1 MKSEVGM
8 DGDEKTCIP
17 FSQVCFKER
26 FLGLLIFIVA
36 MIIVGPLF
44 EEFVGLSILIDAL
57 WTAIFVS
64 AIYAISQKKRHILI
78 AVLLALPMLGAI
90 WTKHFV
96 QYKALIVI
104 GSLCGA
110 AFFLFAIIQMLI
122 FIYSQKEVTRDLIV
136 GAAVVY
142 LFMAL
147 MWTFIFV
154 VVETLHPGS
163 FNLPDGQGLTA
174 TRQFVYYSFVTL
186 TTLGYGDIT
195 PVTGLARSLCILEA
209 VIGQLYLVV
218 QVAWLVGVHVSQSML
233 KRAGRDE

>member
-1 MKSEVGM
+1 M
-8 DGDEKTCIP
+8 DGDEKTCLP
-17 FSQVCFKER
+17 FGQICFKER
-26 FLGLLIFIVA
+26 FLSLLIFIIA
-36 MIIVGPLF
+36 MIIIGPLV
-44 EEFVGLSILIDAL
+44 EEFVRLSILIDIL
-57 WTAIFVS
+57 WSAILVS
-64 AIYAISQKKRHILI
+64 AIYAVSQKKRHILI
-78 AVLLALPMLGAI
+78 AVLLALPMLGSI
-90 WTKHFV
+90 WSKYFV
-96 QYKALIVI
+96 QHKALIVV

-110 AFFLFAIIQMLI
+110 AFFLFTIIQMLI
-122 FIYSQKEVTRDLIV
+122 FIYGHKEVTRDLIV

-163 FNLPDGQGLTA
+163 FNLPEGQDIEA
-174 TRQFVYYSFVTL
+174 TRHFLYYSFVTL

-195 PVTGLARSLCILEA
+195 PITSLARSLCILEA

-233 KRAGRDE
+233 NRSRQDE

>member
-1 MKSEVGM
+1 M
-8 DGDEKTCIP
+8 DGDEKTCLP

-26 FLGLLIFIVA
+26 FLGLLIFIIA
-36 MIIVGPLF
+36 MIIIGPLF
-44 EEFVGLSILIDAL
+44 EEFVKLSILIDIL
-57 WTAIFVS
+57 WSAIFIS
-64 AIYAISQKKRHILI
+64 AIYAVSQKKHHILI
-78 AVLLALPMLGAI
+78 AVLLALPMLGSI
-90 WTKHFV
+90 WTKYFV
-96 QYKALIVI
+96 QHKALLVV

-122 FIYSQKEVTRDLIV
+122 FIYSHKEVTRDLII

-154 VVETLHPGS
+154 VVEILHPGS
-163 FNLPDGQGLTA
+163 FNLPEGVDISA

-195 PVTGLARSLCILEA
+195 PITPLARSLCILEA

-233 KRAGRDE
+233 KRVGRDE

>member
-1 MKSEVGM
+1 M
-8 DGDEKTCIP
+8 DGDEKTCLP

-26 FLGLLIFIVA
+26 FLSLLIFI
-36 MIIVGPLF
+36 IIMLVVGPLF
-44 EEFVGLSILIDAL
+44 EEFVQLSILMDIL
-57 WTAIFVS
+57 WSAIFVS
-64 AIYAISQKKRHILI
+64 AIYAVSQKKRHIVI
-78 AVLLALPMLGAI
+78 AVLLVLPMLGSI
-90 WTKHFV
+90 WTKYFV
-96 QYKALIVI
+96 QNKALLVV

-122 FIYSQKEVTRDLIV
+122 FIYSQKKVTRDLIV

-147 MWTFIFV
+147 MWTFIFI

-163 FNLPDGQGLTA
+163 FNLPEGQDLEA

-195 PVTGLARSLCILEA
+195 PISSLARSLCILEA

-233 KRAGRDE
+233 KKSRQDE

>member
-1 MKSEVGM
+1 M
-8 DGDEKTCIP
+8 DGDDRTCLP

-26 FLGLLIFIVA
+26 FLGLLIFIIA
-36 MIIVGPLF
+36 MLIVGPLF
-44 EEFVGLSILIDAL
+44 EEFVKIRIIMDIL
-57 WTAIFVS
+57 WSAIFVS
-64 AIYAISQKKRHILI
+64 AIYAVSQKKHHILI
-78 AVLLALPMLGAI
+78 GVMLALPMLASV
-90 WTKHFV
+90 WAKYFV
-96 QYKALIVI
+96 QYKALIAV

-122 FIYSQKEVTRDLIV
+122 FIYSHKEVTRDLII

-154 VVETLHPGS
+154 AVETLHPGS
-163 FNLPDGQGLTA
+163 FNIPEGQNIEA
-174 TRQFVYYSFVTL
+174 SRQFVYYSFVTL

-195 PVTGLARSLCILEA
+195 PATSMARSLCILEA

-233 KRAGRDE
+233 KKTGRDE

>member
-1 MKSEVGM
+1 M
-8 DGDEKTCIP
+8 DGDEKTCLP
-17 FSQVCFKER
+17 FGQVCFKER
-26 FLGLLIFIVA
+26 FLSLLIFIIA
-36 MIIVGPLF
+36 MLILGPLV
-44 EEFVGLSILIDAL
+44 EEFVKLSILIDVL
-57 WTAIFVS
+57 WSAIFVS
-64 AIYAISQKKRHILI
+64 AIYAVSQKKRHILI
-78 AVLLALPMLGAI
+78 AVLLALPMLGSI
-90 WTKHFV
+90 WTKYFV
-96 QYKALIVI
+96 QNKALVVV
-104 GSLCGA
+104 GGLCGA

-122 FIYSQKEVTRDLIV
+122 FIYSHKKVTRDLIV

-163 FNLPDGQGLTA
+163 FNLPEGQGLTA
-174 TRQFVYYSFVTL
+174 TNQFVYYSFVTL

-195 PVTGLARSLCILEA
+195 PITSLARSLCILEA

-233 KRAGRDE
+233 KRARQDDGEME

>member
-1 MKSEVGM
+1 M
-8 DGDEKTCIP
+8 DGDEKTYLP

-26 FLGLLIFIVA
+26 FLSLLIFI
-36 MIIVGPLF
+36 IIMLVVGPLF
-44 EEFVGLSILIDAL
+44 EEFVQLSILMDIL
-57 WTAIFVS
+57 WSAIFVS
-64 AIYAISQKKRHILI
+64 AIYAVSQKKRHIVI
-78 AVLLALPMLGAI
+78 AVLLALPMLGSI
-90 WTKHFV
+90 WTKYFV
-96 QYKALIVI
+96 QNKALLVV

-122 FIYSQKEVTRDLIV
+122 FIYGQKKVTRDLIV

-163 FNLPDGQGLTA
+163 FNLPEGQNIEA

-195 PVTGLARSLCILEA
+195 PITTMARSLCILEA

-218 QVAWLVGVHVSQSML
+218 QVAWLVGVHVSQSMF
-233 KRAGRDE
+233 KKSRQDDEEGE

>member
-1 MKSEVGM
+1 M
-8 DGDEKTCIP
+8 DGDEKTCLT

-26 FLGLLIFIVA
+26 FLSLLIFIIA
-36 MIIVGPLF
+36 MLIVGPLF
-44 EEFVGLSILIDAL
+44 EEFVGLSILMDIL
-57 WTAIFVS
+57 WSAIFVS
-64 AIYAISQKKRHILI
+64 AIYAVSQKKRHIVI
-78 AVLLALPMLGAI
+78 AVLLALPMLGSI
-90 WTKHFV
+90 WSKYFFQH
-96 QYKALIVI
+96 KALLVV

-122 FIYSQKEVTRDLIV
+122 FIYSHKEVTRDLIV

-154 VVETLHPGS
+154 VVEILHPGS
-163 FNLPDGQGLTA
+163 FSIPEGQDIGA
-174 TRQFVYYSFVTL
+174 TQSFLYYSFVTI

-195 PVTGLARSLCILEA
+195 PVTRLARSLCVLEA

-233 KRAGRDE
+233 KKSRQDDEEGE

>member
-1 MKSEVGM
+1 M
-8 DGDEKTCIP
+8 DGDEKTCLP

-26 FLGLLIFIVA
+26 FLSLLIFIVA

-44 EEFVGLSILIDAL
+44 EEFVGLSILIDIL
-57 WTAIFVS
+57 WSAILVS
-64 AIYAISQKKRHILI
+64 AIYAVSQKKRHILI
-78 AVLLALPMLGAI
+78 AVLLALPMLGSI
-90 WTKHFV
+90 WTKYFV
-96 QYKALIVI
+96 QHKAVIVV

-163 FNLPDGQGLTA
+163 FNLPEGQGIEA
-174 TRQFVYYSFVTL
+174 TRHFLYYSFVTL

-195 PVTGLARSLCILEA
+195 PITPMARSLCVLEA

>member
-1 MKSEVGM
+1 M
-8 DGDEKTCIP
+8 DGDEKTCLP
-17 FSQVCFKER
+17 FGQICFKER
-26 FLGLLIFIVA
+26 FLSLLIFIIA
-36 MIIVGPLF
+36 MIIIGPLV
-44 EEFVGLSILIDAL
+44 EEFVRLSILIDIL
-57 WTAIFVS
+57 WSAILVS
-64 AIYAISQKKRHILI
+64 AIYAVSQKKRHILI
-78 AVLLALPMLGAI
+78 AVLLALPMLGSI
-90 WTKHFV
+90 WSKYFV
-96 QYKALIVI
+96 QHKALIVV

-110 AFFLFAIIQMLI
+110 AFFLFTIIQMLI
-122 FIYSQKEVTRDLIV
+122 FIYGHKEVTRDLIV

-163 FNLPDGQGLTA
+163 FNLPGGEDIEA
-174 TRQFVYYSFVTL
+174 TRHFLYHSFVTL

-195 PVTGLARSLCILEA
+195 PVTGLARSLCVLEA

-233 KRAGRDE
+233 KRVGRDE

>member
-1 MKSEVGM
+1 M
-8 DGDEKTCIP
+8 DGDEKTCLP
-17 FSQVCFKER
+17 FKAR
-26 FLGLLIFIVA
+26 FLNLLIFIIA
-36 MIIVGPLF
+36 MIIIGPLF
-44 EEFVGLSILIDAL
+44 EEFIGVRILIDIL
-57 WTAIFVS
+57 WSAIFIS
-64 AIYAISQKKRHILI
+64 AVYAISRKKSHIFI

-90 WTKHFV
+90 WTKYFV
-96 QYKALIVI
+96 QHKALVVA

-110 AFFLFAIIQMLI
+110 AFFLFAIIQMLL
-122 FIYSQKEVTRDLIV
+122 FIYSHKEVTRDLII

-142 LFMAL
+142 LFIGL

-163 FNLPDGQGLTA
+163 FKIPEVQGLET

-195 PVTGLARSLCILEA
+195 PITSMARSLCILEA

-218 QVAWLVGVHVSQSML
+218 QVAWLVGVHVSQSMM

>member
-1 MKSEVGM
+1 M
-8 DGDEKTCIP
+8 DGDDKTCLPINK
-17 FSQVCFKER
+17 VCFKER
-26 FLGLLIFIVA
+26 FLGLLIFIIA
-36 MIIVGPLF
+36 MLIVGPLF
-44 EEFVGLSILIDAL
+44 EEFVKIRILMDIL
-57 WTAIFVS
+57 WSAIFVS
-64 AIYAISQKKRHILI
+64 AIYAVSQKKHHIVI
-78 AVLLALPMLGAI
+78 GVLLALPMLGSI
-90 WTKHFV
+90 WTKYFV
-96 QYKALIVI
+96 QYKALIAV

-122 FIYSQKEVTRDLIV
+122 FIYSHKEVTRDLII

-154 VVETLHPGS
+154 AVETLHPGS
-163 FNLPDGQGLTA
+163 FNIPEGQNIEA
-174 TRQFVYYSFVTL
+174 SRQFVYYSFVTL

-195 PVTGLARSLCILEA
+195 PATSMARSLCILEA

-233 KRAGRDE
+233 KKTGRDE